1 VPKGKKYL
9 QVGGAVVVG
18 VAVVADGEAAETG
31 GVGLSEAPAPK
42 ALRKRL
48 GDAPFNG
55 VQLGRARGTAN
66 APVAGEPEDVRRRE
80 IVGQLPLV
88 TRGGGTLVG
97 MTVRGI
103 RGGGT
108 RALRWRW
115 RSRRTFLAVVR
126 CTRPV
131 GVRRRNVGEIGLR
144 AVRRR
149 SGSTGKCRR
158 VGVTCH
164 KRVRTIGRR
173 TCWRAFW
180 RRARGGQKMTW
191 DALGAL
197 MLPMGSSTERAGRG
211 WSAKTT
217 WCRRRWAKTLWGH
230 QHA

>member
-1 VPKGKKYL
+1 LKIGRADFGWGVGVGDGL
-9 QVGGAVVVG
+9 LRERRLRRCAACRGGAVVVADGEERAQVGGVVVVG
-18 VAVVADGEAAETG
+18 VAAVADGQVAETG

-115 RSRRTFLAVVR
+115 RSRRTFLVVGR
-126 CTRPV
+126 CTRRA
-131 GVRRRNVGEIGLR
+131 GVRRRSVGDDGLG
-144 AVRRR
+144 AAGRR
-149 SGSTGKCRR
+149 SESTGKCR
-158 VGVTCH
+158 
-164 KRVRTIGRR
+164 
-173 TCWRAFW
+173 
-180 RRARGGQKMTW
+180 
-191 DALGAL
+191 
-197 MLPMGSSTERAGRG
+197 
-211 WSAKTT
+211 
-217 WCRRRWAKTLWGH
+217 
-230 QHA
+230 